1 MSATDIDQ
9 DQRSLTRTQ
18 RRERSRA
25 QRLAAEQ
32 AEAAKALRRT
42 RLALLGGVLTVLV
55 IGIVAVL
62 IASGQGAGSQGIVP
76 QSADGRAATRRVASL
91 LGGIPQRGD
100 ILGRAGAPV
109 TLQYFADLQCPVCQG
124 FSVGALPPLIHRW
137 VRSGELRIEYRA
149 LETATREPEVFDEQ
163 QVAALAAGK
172 QDQMWNF
179 VETFYLE
186 QQEEGSGYVTEAYIQ
201 EIAQQVPGLDLR
213 RWTRDRRDPAL
224 SEGLA
229 RDAQSAA
236 ADGLNGTPAFLIGRS
251 GAAAHRLEPSSFT
264 DPKAFNAAIEASLH
278 G

>member
-1 MSATDIDQ
+1 VSAIDIDQ
-9 DQRSLTRTQ
+9 DQQGLTRKQ

-32 AEAAKALRRT
+32 AEAAKALRKT

-55 IGIVAVL
+55 TGIVAVL
-62 IASGQGAGSQGIVP
+62 IATGQGASSQGIAP
-76 QSADGRAATRRVASL
+76 QSAEGRAATKRVASL
-91 LGGIPQRGD
+91 LSGIPQGGD

-109 TLQYFADLQCPVCQG
+109 TLQYFADLQCPICQG
-124 FSVGALPPLIHRW
+124 FSVGALPSLIARW
-137 VRSGELRIEYRA
+137 VRSGQLKIEYRA
-149 LETATREPEVFDEQ
+149 LETATREPEVFGEQ
-163 QVAALAAGK
+163 QIAALAAGR
-172 QDQMWNF
+172 QDKMWNF

-186 QQEEGSGYVTEAYIQ
+186 QQEEGSGYVTEAYIR

-213 RWTRDRRDPAL
+213 RWTRDRSDPAL

-229 RDAQSAA
+229 SDAQSAV

-264 DPKAFNAAIEASLH
+264 DPKAFSGAIEASLH